1 MNETLGFFIPGITPD
16 KQEEVYAKFALLCD
30 KPVVDVTRR
39 IYSITFVHN
48 SEEWTATVGETLRGV
63 RHATVRSRG
72 KKISRTLQLADPALV
87 LAIFPEN
94 PLKVVTNSHPIGVAR
109 SQWAN
114 PFLVGHITSTV
125 YFSNN
130 Q

>member
-1 MNETLGFFIPGITPD
+1 MNEVPGFFIPGITSD
-16 KQEEVYAKFALLCD
+16 KQEEVYANFALLCD
-30 KPVVDVTRR
+30 EPVADVVRR

-63 RHATVRSRG
+63 RHAKVRSRG
-72 KKISRTLQLADPALV
+72 KKISRILQLTDPALV
-87 LAIFPEN
+87 LAIFSGN
-94 PLKVVTNSHPIGVAR
+94 PLKVVTNSHPIGGVR

-114 PFLVGHITSTV
+114 PFLVGQITSTV
-125 YFSNN
+125 YFSKN